1 MAIQLP
7 ILFKERLR
15 ELLPKDEYEPF
26 LASYERDFEPSL
38 RVNTGK
44 ISIDDFKRLF
54 SAQKLTPLS
63 WSETGFFI
71 ERKSPF
77 SKTPYYHAGLFY
89 IQEAASMLPV
99 ELMDIKP
106 GEIILDACASPGSKT
121 TQILSKTANQGL
133 VIANEFRRDR
143 VGRLLENVSRWGAGN
158 CVITNQATSAF
169 KNMVEFFDKI
179 LLDAPCSGEGM

>member
-1 MAIQLP
+1 
-7 ILFKERLR
+7 
-15 ELLPKDEYEPF
+15 
-26 LASYERDFEPSL
+26 L

-179 LLDAPCSGEGM
+179 